1 MKNIYLKN
9 ILGLTIALLTLASCN
24 EDDLQNASTM
34 VPTEP
39 TGSVSLG
46 FSNPTTIIEGDE
58 TFDFTVS
65 LSETQIVDVKVFLS
79 QTGGTATEGEDFTMP
94 GSILIP
100 ANTLSATGTITI
112 LSDELAEGPETA
124 IITIGSGNQTANA
137 SFTSTTVTFNI
148 LNLASGDLATGLSWE
163 ASEPV
168 FDESGNEIDP
178 TDLADLRFLLT
189 DVPYTTI
196 IDGADGGAFETLVIT
211 EDTPDG
217 EYYLVADFFAAAD
230 FSRDLDLTVTLA
242 QAGVSEEETYFF
254 PAALN
259 TDLTCAASNVIL
271 VKLTKTGS
279 TYDVEYVGES
289 SAFTQDISGT
299 YDVVSNGVAQDSGPV
314 NNPLVNFASTATIT
328 DNGDGTFTLSDGWA
342 GVYIDWYSIYG
353 NTEPEPQVLTVDV
366 CAGIS
371 ASWTDIFGG
380 GQTLTGTVNTD
391 GTLTIRIDN
400 VYGDFVDAVYTPQ

>member
-39 TGSVSLG
+39 TGSVSLD
-46 FSNPTTIIEGDE
+46 FSNPTTLIEGDE
-58 TFDFTVS
+58 SFDFTVS

-148 LNLASGDLATGLSWE
+148 LNLASGDLAAGLSWE

-168 FDESGNEIDP
+168 FDSSGNEIDP
-178 TDLADLRFLLT
+178 TDLADFVFANYRCTLYGPLLM
-189 DVPYTTI
+189 VLME
-196 IDGADGGAFETLVIT
+196 AHL
-211 EDTPDG
+211 
-217 EYYLVADFFAAAD
+217 
-230 FSRDLDLTVTLA
+230 
-242 QAGVSEEETYFF
+242 
-254 PAALN
+254 
-259 TDLTCAASNVIL
+259 
-271 VKLTKTGS
+271 KL
-279 TYDVEYVGES
+279 
-289 SAFTQDISGT
+289 
-299 YDVVSNGVAQDSGPV
+299 
-314 NNPLVNFASTATIT
+314 
-328 DNGDGTFTLSDGWA
+328 
-342 GVYIDWYSIYG
+342 
-353 NTEPEPQVLTVDV
+353 
-366 CAGIS
+366 
-371 ASWTDIFGG
+371 
-380 GQTLTGTVNTD
+380 
-391 GTLTIRIDN
+391 
-400 VYGDFVDAVYTPQ
+400 